1 MVGLYPHRFFTN
13 PFHLLLLQF
22 KGFSTAMNTQMSQYV
37 LLRGAQ
43 VRQWA
48 GRGLSF
54 VASLILLP
62 VMWCCG
68 AGAQDFPS
76 KPIRVISEYSP
87 GSGGDVF
94 FRSLATQFSTLSGQS
109 WVVDN
114 RPGAGAMLAV
124 DAATRV
130 VPDGYTILVASQNV
144 PVTRLFLSKG
154 RQIDANVELTPI
166 SALWRS
172 TLLVAS
178 NTSFPAKTLKDLIAY
193 AKANP
198 GQLAYT
204 TSGIG
209 TQGHF
214 AGAGLELL
222 TDTKMVHVP
231 YTNGRQVLDVI
242 AGQAPF
248 TLSIVPF
255 VMQGVNAGQLRVL
268 AIAADKR
275 MDAFPGVPT
284 VGEIVPKFEPPPTW
298 TGIFGPPGLPKKYV
312 DYFNDIVV
320 KGLSNPAVK
329 QKAVSDGFELIGNSA
344 EQFGLQIK
352 RDIEVT
358 GRLARAAKIQ
368 PND

>member
-1 MVGLYPHRFFTN
+1 MI
-13 PFHLLLLQF
+13 
-22 KGFSTAMNTQMSQYV
+22 FSTWSRLSRFQRTFGIHAILCLGVSLSQITLV
-37 LLRGAQ
+37 
-43 VRQWA
+43 
-48 GRGLSF
+48 S
-54 VASLILLP
+54 
-62 VMWCCG
+62 
-68 AGAQDFPS
+68 AQDFPN
-76 KPIRVISEYSP
+76 KPIRIISEYSP

-94 FRSLATQFSTLSGQS
+94 FRALATQFSGLSGQT
-109 WVVDN
+109 WVVEN

-124 DAATRV
+124 EAATRAT
-130 VPDGYTILVASQNV
+130 PDGYTILVASQNV

-154 RQIDANVELTPI
+154 HQIDANVDLTPI
-166 SALWRS
+166 AALWRS

-178 NTSFPAKTLKDLIAY
+178 NASFPAKTLKDLIAY

-209 TQGHF
+209 TQAHF

-242 AGQAPF
+242 SGQAPF

-255 VMQGVNAGQLRVL
+255 VMQGVSAGQLRVL

-284 VGEIVPKFEPPPTW
+284 VGEVVPKFEPPPTW
-298 TGIFGPPGLPKKYV
+298 TGIFGPPGLPRKYV
-312 DYFNDIVV
+312 DYFNDIAL
-320 KGLSNPAVK
+320 KGLANPALK
-329 QKAVSDGFELIGNSA
+329 QKAASDGFEFIGNSPG
-344 EQFGLQIK
+344 QFAMQIK

>member
-1 MVGLYPHRFFTN
+1 MHPALSHIKRF
-13 PFHLLLLQF
+13 LRVLCC
-22 KGFSTAMNTQMSQYV
+22 FS
-37 LLRGAQ
+37 RGMG
-43 VRQWA
+43 VC
-48 GRGLSF
+48 L
-54 VASLILLP
+54 
-62 VMWCCG
+62 G
-68 AGAQDFPS
+68 ACFWMHGPACSQDFPN
-76 KPIRVISEYSP
+76 KPIHVLTEYSP

-94 FRSLATQFSTLSGQS
+94 FRALATQFSTLSGQT

-124 DAATRV
+124 DAATRAA
-130 VPDGYTILVASQNV
+130 PDGYTVLVASQNV

-172 TLLVAS
+172 TLLIVS
-178 NTSFPAKTLKDLIAY
+178 NVNFAAKSLKELIAL

-222 TDTKMVHVP
+222 TGTQMVHVP
-231 YTNGRQVLDVI
+231 YTNGRQVMDVI

-255 VMQGVNAGQLRVL
+255 VLQGVKAGQLRVL
-268 AIAADKR
+268 AVAADQR
-275 MDAFPGVPT
+275 LDSFPGVPT
-284 VGEIVPKFEPPPTW
+284 VAEIVPKFEPPPTW
-298 TGIFGPPGLPKKYV
+298 TGIFGPPGLPKKYL
-312 DYFNDIVV
+312 DYYNDIVQ
-320 KGLSNPAVK
+320 KGLANPALK
-329 QKAVSDGFELIGNSA
+329 LKASTDGFEFIPNSG
-344 EQFGLQIK
+344 EQFSQQIK
-352 RDIEVT
+352 RDIEIT
-358 GRLARAAKIQ
+358 ARLARAAKIQ